1 MRSQE
6 SPQLT
11 YKLSERAYQQLLWM
25 IMEHDFKGGSKLPTE
40 STLSTRLHVSR
51 PVLRQALSRLRE
63 EGIVISK
70 QGSGTFVQRRPDTA
84 LVDFAPHETVI
95 EMKRTFEFRAVLE
108 CAAAS
113 AAARRRKEEDIS
125 RLQSALDDLD
135 RAICQSH
142 SILDAD
148 EAFHEAVCLASAN
161 RNFLAAL
168 VKTEADVRTTMMATG
183 TISPIHPHDEAILVK
198 KEHTAIFDAIVA
210 KDEAAADSAMRS
222 HIESTLSRVFTF

>member
-1 MRSQE
+1 
-6 SPQLT
+6 
-11 YKLSERAYQQLLWM
+11 
-25 IMEHDFKGGSKLPTE
+25 MEKDFDGGSKLPTE
-40 STLSTRLHVSR
+40 LALSTQLRVSR
-51 PVLRQALSRLRE
+51 PVLRQALARLRE

-84 LVDFAPHETVI
+84 LVDFAPRETVI

-113 AAARRRKEEDIS
+113 AAARRRKDEDIL
-125 RLQSALDDLD
+125 RLKSALDGLD

-142 SILDAD
+142 SILNAD
-148 EAFHEAVCLASAN
+148 EAFHEAICLASDN

-168 VKTEADVRTTMMATG
+168 ERIEADVRTTMMATG
-183 TISPIHPHDEAILVK
+183 TISPMHPNDEAILVK
-198 KEHTAIFDAIVA
+198 KEHGAIFDAIVA
-210 KDEAAADSAMRS
+210 KDEDAADKAMRS